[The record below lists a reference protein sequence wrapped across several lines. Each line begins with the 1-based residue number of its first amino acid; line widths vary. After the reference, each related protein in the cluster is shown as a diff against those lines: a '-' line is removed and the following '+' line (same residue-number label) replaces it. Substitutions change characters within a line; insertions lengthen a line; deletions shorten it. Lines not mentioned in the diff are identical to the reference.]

1 LSASIH
7 FSNILRS
14 LMELVNEINRLLEE
28 KEERLRIE
36 RSRKGLLAYLA
47 RAKRYGDRCLLA
59 FLLRRCV
66 FMPGSPLGVSTEGI
80 SHSNCSNRSCAS
92 VALIASDVRPQ
103 FMQKCSLVA
112 GFHLMTR
119 CFIVSVKKGDGSVYE
134 RNKRG
139 DPSPIKC

>member
-1 LSASIH
+1 
-7 FSNILRS
+7 
-14 LMELVNEINRLLEE
+14 MELVNEINRLLEE

-36 RSRKGLLAYLA
+36 RSRKGLLAYIA

-66 FMPGSPLGVSTEGI
+66 FMPGSQLGVSTEGI